1 MKTSGK
7 IPGVFICSAENPALL
22 CRRDSGRKGDNGM
35 EDGQALH
42 GSPYVEQIE
51 KFAHSLRQLSHTFL
65 GLEEKRQAFSSEEI
79 EEIFSGVRERVCA
92 KCEKCGWCWGENF
105 VHTYQMGYDVLS
117 AVDKY
122 GNELNTETKRKLM
135 QRCIMA
141 PRFLR
146 ETLEG
151 FHGARQNIIWVNR
164 IARSRE
170 SCAVQLDTF
179 ADMMQHTAKE
189 LEDSIFTDERLEK
202 KIASA
207 LKKRGVRVLYTH
219 FFMNGE
225 GKYEIHVTAR
235 SMKRDKVPVK
245 EIVRAVSD
253 AAGRKFVLPGDSAQ
267 MLGSR
272 YMTVVCREGPAF
284 YTMQGTARIGK
295 GCADISGDNFSM
307 MDMPGGRRGAVLSD
321 GMGSGEEACREST
334 LVIELLEELLA
345 AGFPEKT
352 AIQMINTTLVIGREE
367 IHYSTV
373 DMTVFDLYTG
383 ECEIIKAGASSTFI
397 KKKDSVEHLSS
408 TSLPIGVMNHI
419 EIDSVK
425 RELESGDFVIMV
437 TDGVL
442 DALPVG
448 EQDILLET
456 IIQGSAIANPK
467 EMAHHILEQVLAWT
481 GKEPADDMTVLA
493 VGIWES

>member
-1 MKTSGK
+1 MN
-7 IPGVFICSAENPALL
+7 E
-22 CRRDSGRKGDNGM
+22 
-35 EDGQALH
+35 GQALH

-51 KFAHSLRQLSHTFL
+51 KFAHSLRQLSRTFL

-79 EEIFSGVRERVCA
+79 DEIFSRVRENVCG

-135 QRCIMA
+135 QRCVMA
-141 PRFLR
+141 PR
-146 ETLEG
+146 

-164 IARSRE
+164 MARSRE
-170 SCAVQLDTF
+170 SCAIQLDTF

-189 LEDSIFTDERLEK
+189 LENSIFTDERLEK

-207 LKKRGVRVLYTH
+207 LKKKDIRVLYTH

-235 SMKRDKVPVK
+235 SMKKQKVSVK
-245 EIVRAVSD
+245 EVVRAVSE
-253 AAGRKFVLPGDSAQ
+253 AAGRRFVLPGDSAQ
-267 MLGSR
+267 MLGPR

-295 GCADISGDNFSM
+295 GCSNISGDNFSM
-307 MDMPGGRRGAVLSD
+307 MDMPGGRKGVVLSD

-345 AGFPEKT
+345 AGFPEET
-352 AIQMINTTLVIGREE
+352 AIQMINTTLVMGREE

-425 RELESGDFVIMV
+425 RKLEDGDFVIMV

-456 IIQGSAIANPK
+456 IIQGSAISNPK

-493 VGIWES
+493 VGLWEA

>member
-1 MKTSGK
+1 MNEG
-7 IPGVFICSAENPALL
+7 PV
-22 CRRDSGRKGDNGM
+22 
-35 EDGQALH
+35 LH

-51 KFAHSLRQLSHTFL
+51 KYAHSLKQLSRTFL
-65 GLEEKRQAFSSEEI
+65 GLEEKKKAFSNEEI
-79 EEIFSGVRERVCA
+79 EEMFTRVREKVCG

-105 VHTYQMGYDVLS
+105 VHTYQMGYEVLS
-117 AVDKY
+117 AVDHY

-146 ETLEG
+146 EMLEG
-151 FHGARQNIIWVNR
+151 FHDARQNIIWVNR

-170 SCAVQLDTF
+170 SCAIQMDTF
-179 ADMMQHTAKE
+179 ADMIENTTRE
-189 LEDSIFTDERLEK
+189 LENSIFTDERLEK
-202 KIASA
+202 RITAV
-207 LKKRGVRVLYTH
+207 LKKKGLRVLYTY

-225 GKYEIHVTAR
+225 GKYEIHVTVR
-235 SMKRDKVPVK
+235 SIRKQKVTVK
-245 EIVRAVSD
+245 EVVSAVSECV
-253 AAGRKFVLPGDSAQ
+253 GRKFILPGDSAR
-267 MLGSR
+267 MIGSE
-272 YMTVVCREGPAF
+272 YMTVVCVEGPSF
-284 YTMQGTARIGK
+284 YIMHGTARIGK
-295 GCADISGDNFSM
+295 DCDRISGDNFALM
-307 MDMPGGRRGAVLSD
+307 EMPGGKYAVALSD
-321 GMGSGEEACREST
+321 GMGSGETACREST
-334 LVIELLEELLA
+334 LVIELLEELLS

-373 DMTVFDLYTG
+373 DMTVFDLYSG
-383 ECEIIKAGASSTFI
+383 ECEVIKAGASSTFI

-425 RELESGDFVIMV
+425 RQLEDGDFVIMV

-456 IIQGSAIANPK
+456 IIQGSEIANPK
-467 EMAHHILEQVLAWT
+467 EMAHHVLEQVLAWT
-481 GKEPADDMTVLA
+481 GKEPADDMTVMA
-493 VGIWES
+493 VGIWRDNSLHLEMN

>member
-7 IPGVFICSAENPALL
+7 MTGGFICSAENPALL

-35 EDGQALH
+35 EDGEALN

-51 KFAHSLRQLSHTFL
+51 KFAHSLRQLSHTLL

-79 EEIFSGVRERVCA
+79 EEIFSGVRDRGCA

-105 VHTYQMGYDVLS
+105 GHTCQMGYDVLS

-225 GKYEIHVTAR
+225 GQYEIHVTAR

-425 RELESGDFVIMV
+425 RKLESGDFVIMV

>member
-1 MKTSGK
+1 MNEG
-7 IPGVFICSAENPALL
+7 PV
-22 CRRDSGRKGDNGM
+22 
-35 EDGQALH
+35 LH

-51 KFAHSLRQLSHTFL
+51 KYAHSLKQLSRTFL
-65 GLEEKRQAFSSEEI
+65 GLEEKKKAFSNEEI
-79 EEIFSGVRERVCA
+79 EEMFTQVREKVCG

-105 VHTYQMGYDVLS
+105 VHTYQMGYELLS
-117 AVDKY
+117 AVDQY
-122 GNELNTETKRKLM
+122 GNELNTEVKRKLM

-146 ETLEG
+146 EMLAG
-151 FHGARQNIIWVNR
+151 FHDARQNIIWVNR

-170 SCAVQLDTF
+170 SCAIQMDTF
-179 ADMMQHTAKE
+179 ADMIENTTRE
-189 LEDSIFTDERLEK
+189 LENSIFTDERLEK
-202 KIASA
+202 RITAV
-207 LKKRGVRVLYTH
+207 LKKKGLRVLYTY

-225 GKYEIHVTAR
+225 GKYEIHVTVR
-235 SMKRDKVPVK
+235 SIRKQKVTVK
-245 EIVRAVSD
+245 EVVSAVSECV
-253 AAGRKFVLPGDSAQ
+253 GRKFILPGDSAR
-267 MLGSR
+267 MIGSE
-272 YMTVVCREGPAF
+272 YMTVVCVEGPSF
-284 YTMQGTARIGK
+284 YIMHGTARIGK
-295 GCADISGDNFSM
+295 DCDRISGDNFALM
-307 MDMPGGRRGAVLSD
+307 EMPGGKYAVALSD
-321 GMGSGEEACREST
+321 GMGSGETACREST
-334 LVIELLEELLA
+334 LVIELLEELLS

-373 DMTVFDLYTG
+373 DMTVFDLYSG

-397 KKKDSVEHLSS
+397 KKKNSVEHLSS

-425 RELESGDFVIMV
+425 RQLEDGDFVIMV

-456 IIQGSAIANPK
+456 IIQGSEIANPK
-467 EMAHHILEQVLAWT
+467 EMAHHVLEQVLAWT
-481 GKEPADDMTVLA
+481 GKEPADDMTVMA
-493 VGIWES
+493 VGIWRDNSLHLEMN

>member
-1 MKTSGK
+1 MN
-7 IPGVFICSAENPALL
+7 E
-22 CRRDSGRKGDNGM
+22 
-35 EDGQALH
+35 GQALH

-51 KFAHSLRQLSHTFL
+51 KYAQSLKQLSRTFL
-65 GLEEKRQAFSSEEI
+65 GLEEKRQAFSDEEI
-79 EEIFSGVRERVCA
+79 EGMFMRVRERVCG
-92 KCEKCGWCWGENF
+92 KCEKCDWCWGENF
-105 VHTYQMGYDVLS
+105 IHTYQMGYDILA
-117 AVDKY
+117 AVDQY

-146 ETLEG
+146 EMLAG
-151 FHGARQNIIWVNR
+151 FHEARQNIIWVNR

-170 SCAVQLDTF
+170 GCAIQMDTF
-179 ADMMQHTAKE
+179 ADMIRSTAKE

-202 KIASA
+202 KLTAI
-207 LKKRGVRVLYTH
+207 LRKRGIRVLYTR

-225 GKYEIHVTAR
+225 GKFEIHVTAR
-235 SMKRDKVPVK
+235 SMGKKKVPVK
-245 EIVRAVSD
+245 EVVKAVSD
-253 AAGRKFVLPGDSAQ
+253 TVGRKFILPSDAAQ
-267 MLGSR
+267 MIGNR
-272 YMTVVCREGPAF
+272 YATVICREGPVF
-284 YTMQGTARIGK
+284 YTLQGTARIGK
-295 GCADISGDNFSM
+295 GCSRISGDSFAM
-307 MDMPGGRRGAVLSD
+307 MELPGGRQAAALSD
-321 GMGSGEEACREST
+321 GMGAGEEACREST
-334 LVIELLEELLA
+334 LVIELLEELLN

-352 AIQMINTTLVIGREE
+352 AIQMINTTLVMGREE

-408 TSLPIGVMNHI
+408 TSLPIGVVNRI

-425 RELESGDFVIMV
+425 RKLEDGDFVIMV
-437 TDGVL
+437 TDGIL

-456 IIQGSAIANPK
+456 IIQGSSITNPK

-481 GKEPADDMTVLA
+481 GKEPADDMTVLV
-493 VGIWES
+493 VGVWEG